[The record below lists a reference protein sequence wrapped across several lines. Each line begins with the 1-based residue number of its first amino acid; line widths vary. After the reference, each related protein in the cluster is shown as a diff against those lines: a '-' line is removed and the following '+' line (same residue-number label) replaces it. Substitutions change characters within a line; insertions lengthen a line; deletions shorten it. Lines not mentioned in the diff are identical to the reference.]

1 MRGTHEFNENWTTS
15 KSNDST
21 GYGSGYDILSTEFKR
36 NLNFALANVPRL
48 RWWNLN
54 LFLTR
59 FMVQCKAA
67 TLP

>member
-36 NLNFALANVPRL
+36 NLNFALANEPIL
-48 RWWNLN
+48 RWW
-54 LFLTR
+54 
-59 FMVQCKAA
+59 KS
-67 TLP
+67 

>member
-36 NLNFALANVPRL
+36 NLNFALD
-48 RWWNLN
+48 
-54 LFLTR
+54 
-59 FMVQCKAA
+59 QCTNIKVMKI
-67 TLP
+67 LILDF